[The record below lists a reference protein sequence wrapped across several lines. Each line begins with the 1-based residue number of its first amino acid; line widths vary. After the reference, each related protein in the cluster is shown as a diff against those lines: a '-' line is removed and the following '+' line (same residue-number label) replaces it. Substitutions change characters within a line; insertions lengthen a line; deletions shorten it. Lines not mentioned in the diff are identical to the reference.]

1 MLFLVFVATFSF
13 FFRSS
18 LACLAFTSFIKT
30 PSAII
35 ALLGRPDISC
45 TVGQMSVFAFFIV
58 DHHSFENLE
67 EICFEYLIV
76 ADPVNKTC
84 FELCQPVAFHFTA
97 EAAAVPV
104 VVVVV
109 VLAVVVT
116 VVTVAT
122 YSNPCRPHGKSVY
135 AVN

>member
-1 MLFLVFVATFSF
+1 M
-13 FFRSS
+13 
-18 LACLAFTSFIKT
+18 AFTSFIKT

-76 ADPVNKTC
+76 ADPGNMTC
-84 FELCQPVAFHFTA
+84 FELCQPV
-97 EAAAVPV
+97 V
-104 VVVVV
+104 VVV
-109 VLAVVVT
+109 

-122 YSNPCRPHGKSVY
+122 YPKPCRPHGKSVY
-135 AVN
+135 AIN